1 MIFRIPYLLNLQ
13 NWIQLETTLCMYS
26 NMYILEFFSKAILN
40 SEEPYE
46 CVLETDISNN
56 WVISLWFLCSLNI
69 YLYGLQKVMALWFLC
84 SLKMYLQYVW
94 TTEGYVFMVFMF
106 SENILIWTKKGYVFV
121 VFMFSEDIYELKKI
135 MSLRFLCSLK
145 IYIN

>member
-1 MIFRIPYLLNLQ
+1 MVFMFSEHILI
-13 NWIQLETTLCMYS
+13 WTTKGYGFMVF
-26 NMYILEFFSKAILN
+26 MFSKDVFTVCMNYRRICLCGF
-40 SEEPYE
+40 Y
-46 CVLETDISNN
+46 VLWRYIWTKKDFYGFYVLWRYIS
-56 WVISLWFLCSLNI
+56 
-69 YLYGLQKVMALWFLC
+69 
-84 SLKMYLQYVW
+84 

-145 IYIN
+145 IYTVYQLKKVKAFCFLCSLR